1 MIDTIN
7 TVNALDSVIPTG
19 QSKMLVQFNA
29 TSGAY
34 INTIGVVPLEWLDT
48 EHYSYVEVEIDVK
61 TQKIEGVKD
70 SFKIVDIATS
80 KTKIYETMV
89 NNQCKEKIYA
99 RFHLEV
105 QLDLIRDVVTKLAD
119 KAGLLHDELADMN
132 DYIDGVK
139 RANKILKQS
148 YINNPDFDFIT
159 IEQQAAEHEA
169 KLDGGLHEAM
179 GPKNLLGLGL
189 YNQ

>member
-1 MIDTIN
+1 MTDTAI
-7 TVNALDSVIPTG
+7 AIDSVTPKGTT
-19 QSKMLVQFNA
+19 KMLAQFNS

-34 INTIGVVPLEWLDT
+34 INVIGVVPLDWLDT
-48 EHYSYVEVEIDVK
+48 EHYDYVEIEIDIK
-61 TQKIEGVKD
+61 TQKVEGVKD
-70 SFKIVDIATS
+70 NFRVVDIAVS

-139 RANKILKQS
+139 RANKVLKQA
-148 YINNPDFDFIT
+148 YISNPDFEFVT
-159 IEQQAAEHEA
+159 IEQEMAEHDA
-169 KLDGGLHEAM
+169 KLDGGLHEVM

>member
-1 MIDTIN
+1 MTDLT
-7 TVNALDSVIPTG
+7 NALDSVIPNGT
-19 QSKMLVQFNA
+19 QTMLAQFNA
-29 TSGAY
+29 ASGIY
-34 INTIGVVPLEWLDT
+34 INVISVVPLEWLDT
-48 EHYSYVEVEIDVK
+48 EHYDYVQVEIDIK
-61 TQKIEGVKD
+61 TQRVEGVKD
-70 SFKIVDIATS
+70 NFRIVDIASS

-99 RFHLEV
+99 RFQLEV
-105 QLDLIRDVVTKLAD
+105 QLDIIRDVVTQLAD
-119 KAGLLHDELADMN
+119 KSGLLHDALADMN

-148 YINNPDFDFIT
+148 YISNPDFEFIT
-159 IEQQAAEHEA
+159 IEQELAETEA
-169 KLDGGLHEAM
+169 KLDGGLHEVM

>member
-1 MIDTIN
+1 MN

-19 QSKMLVQFNA
+19 KSTMLAQFNS

-48 EHYSYVEVEIDVK
+48 EHYDYVEIEIDVQ
-61 TQKIEGVKD
+61 TQKVVGFKD
-70 SFKIVDIATS
+70 NFKITDIATS
-80 KTKIYETMV
+80 KTRIYETMV

-105 QLDLIRDVVTKLAD
+105 QLDLLRDVVTKLAD
-119 KAGLLHDELADMN
+119 KAGLLHEDLADMN

-139 RANKILKQS
+139 RANKVLKQS
-148 YINNPDFDFIT
+148 YISNPDFEFVT
-159 IEQQAAEHEA
+159 IEQELAETEA
-169 KLDGGLHEAM
+169 RLDGGLHEVM

>member
-1 MIDTIN
+1 MTN
-7 TVNALDSVIPTG
+7 TTALDSVIPNG
-19 QSKMLVQFNA
+19 AAKMLAQFNA
-29 TSGAY
+29 TSGAL
-34 INTIGVVPLEWLDT
+34 INVISVVPLEWLNT
-48 EHYSYVEVEIDVK
+48 EHYDYVEIEIDIQ
-61 TQKIEGVKD
+61 TQKVEGTKD
-70 SFKIVDIATS
+70 SFKIVDIASS
-80 KTKIYETMV
+80 KTKIYESMV

-119 KAGLLHDELADMN
+119 QAGLEHEALADMN

-139 RANKILKQS
+139 RANKILKQA
-148 YINNPDFDFIT
+148 YISNPDFEFVT
-159 IEQQAAEHEA
+159 IEQELAESEA
-169 KLDGGLHEAM
+169 KLDGGLHEVM

>member
-1 MIDTIN
+1 MTDMT
-7 TVNALDSVIPTG
+7 TALDSVIPNGT
-19 QSKMLVQFNA
+19 QTMLAQFNA
-29 TSGAY
+29 ASGIY
-34 INTIGVVPLEWLDT
+34 INVISVVPLEWLDT
-48 EHYSYVEVEIDVK
+48 EHYDYVQVEIDIK
-61 TQKIEGVKD
+61 TQRVEGVKD
-70 SFKIVDIATS
+70 NFRIVDIASS

-99 RFHLEV
+99 RFQLEV
-105 QLDLIRDVVTKLAD
+105 QLDIIRDVVTQLAD
-119 KAGLLHDELADMN
+119 KSGLLHDALADMN

-148 YINNPDFDFIT
+148 YISNPDFEFIT
-159 IEQQAAEHEA
+159 IEQELAETEA
-169 KLDGGLHEAM
+169 KLDGGLHEVM